1 MELCREQ
8 TVCFTGHRQIPLERD
23 REIRLAAE
31 STVRDLIM
39 QGYDT
44 FLVGG
49 ALGFDTLAQLTV
61 IRLRREFPFLR
72 VVMAIPCREQ
82 DSRWNSQDRA
92 VYRQLCR
99 LADETILLRE
109 EYTDDCM
116 LVRNRYMVEHS
127 SRCVSLSLPIT
138 CIVYTIWHK
147 WILINRSIPIILSQ
161 TLQRPTISILRQI
174 L

>member
-23 REIRLAAE
+23 RAIRLAAE
-31 STVRDLIM
+31 NTVRDLIM

-82 DSRWNSQDRA
+82 DSRWSPQDRA
-92 VYRQLCR
+92 VYQQLCR

-127 SRCVSLSLPIT
+127 SRCVACWDGSNRGGT
-138 CIVYTIWHK
+138 AYTVRYARQCGVPV
-147 WILINRSIPIILSQ
+147 INLWKQ
-161 TLQRPTISILRQI
+161 ECEQLR
-174 L
+174 LY